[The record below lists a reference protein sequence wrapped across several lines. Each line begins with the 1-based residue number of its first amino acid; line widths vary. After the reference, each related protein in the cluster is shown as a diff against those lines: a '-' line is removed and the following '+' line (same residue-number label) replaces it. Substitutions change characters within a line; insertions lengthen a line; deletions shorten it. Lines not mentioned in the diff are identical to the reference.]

1 MAGCFRHCG
10 RDNPHRGAAGWAYA
24 YFWRLWIWNRNFQL
38 LGSCVSDIGRWFL
51 SRNLTNWRQPVAH
64 AQPFRGQF
72 RCCQQPAAVLCWP
85 LCDPRLSSGRRGV
98 EGCGRVFPALSA
110 RRHSRK
116 HRSPAINTSRGTQRQ
131 RTPLASLGLAEPQI
145 LIYRPSLTSRTATV
159 PITPVVGHIHQ
170 LWVVASH
177 TPTRYLD
184 YPAILR
190 VYPHTT
196 RWP

>member
-1 MAGCFRHCG
+1 MRVTAGYFRHCR

-98 EGCGRVFPALSA
+98 EGDGRVFPALWA
-110 RRHSRK
+110 
-116 HRSPAINTSRGTQRQ
+116 P
-131 RTPLASLGLAEPQI
+131 
-145 LIYRPSLTSRTATV
+145 RPSRWSSWPGIRIPIEVTLKQPRDRMMARQWNTQKNLIPEQLVTLRPIHIACPGRLALPTVCHRTT
-159 PITPVVGHIHQ
+159 
-170 LWVVASH
+170 LW
-177 TPTRYLD
+177 P
-184 YPAILR
+184 
-190 VYPHTT
+190 
-196 RWP
+196 